1 MWINKTSYTYLYQ
14 GVSAILCF
22 VTSLC
27 LILNTIHYSWFWRWC
42 TVFLW
47 DLRIFFFNIFS
58 INIYMDYICDRTY
71 LEMLLYTFII
81 YNEMILPFM
90 KVQSLKKHICKIY
103 SKSEILYLYC
113 VIPQY
118 FSPYKSTVDKLT
130 IQLFTPETN
139 Y

>member
-1 MWINKTSYTYLYQ
+1 MWINKTPYTYLYQ
-14 GVSAILCF
+14 CVSAILCF
-22 VTSLC
+22 VTSLFDFEHNSLF
-27 LILNTIHYSWFWRWC
+27 LILKMMHR
-42 TVFLW
+42 
-47 DLRIFFFNIFS
+47 FFVGFENFYFNIFS

-71 LEMLLYTFII
+71 LEMLLYSFII

-113 VIPQY
+113 VMPQHV
-118 FSPYKSTVDKLT
+118 SLHKSTVDKQT
-130 IQLFTPETN
+130 IELFTRERN